1 MPLDKD
7 GVIVKS
13 VVSTELDDD
22 DRIEETIASSPD
34 VSLDDHSV
42 EATGEA
48 LTSSPTDDG
57 VKVAEGPDASNE
69 VVSLVD
75 DSRTLITSMEVN
87 TTAISNQ
94 QTLTVLCGVKTDKL
108 CKSEVLL

>member
-7 GVIVKS
+7 GVIGKS

-22 DRIEETIASSPD
+22 DRIEEPIVSSD
-34 VSLDDHSV
+34 VSLVDSI

-75 DSRTLITSMEVN
+75 DSRTFITSMEVN

-94 QTLTVLCGVKTDKL
+94 QTLTVLCGVKL
-108 CKSEVLL
+108 INCVNLRFYL